1 MFMYNNGAEEIPHK
15 NIACLRS
22 SRRTQCIHHL
32 VIHVC
37 VRKQPEDKGG
47 GGGGGG
53 RAIKIQPS

>member
-37 VRKQPEDKGG
+37 VRKQPEDKGVG
-47 GGGGGG
+47 GGGGEL
-53 RAIKIQPS
+53 